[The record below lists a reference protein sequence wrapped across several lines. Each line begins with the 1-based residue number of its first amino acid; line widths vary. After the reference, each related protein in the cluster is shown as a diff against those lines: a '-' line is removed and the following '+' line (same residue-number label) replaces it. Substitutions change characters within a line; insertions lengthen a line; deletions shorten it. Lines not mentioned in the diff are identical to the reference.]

1 VNKSVESIPFFE
13 VISMEKE
20 ISNTSPYDENFLD
33 CFRTLWQFG
42 DWESLANMDCNILK
56 YHQDRAKLALL
67 VAAGHIQRGNMA
79 EGKQFIRLA
88 QDWGCNKKLLSQI
101 LIAGVHNSLGRLAVL
116 TGQQS
121 RAFKHFERSIETCVP
136 GCTVPLITQ
145 SRIGKQ
151 LAILGLSSNLLELM
165 IEAKDNIKEIPT
177 YSSPSSIGLTE
188 SIETLKK
195 QYAELSLQL
204 KKQSD
209 DLIIVRTF
217 LESSFKR
224 EILNATKQ
232 IEAFIGVQGYF
243 NSGELPNLS
252 TEKHSW
258 PVSPDFALYL
268 IELLESNDYD
278 LIIEFGSGISTV
290 IMAKTLAKIADHKSN
305 SKVKIVSFEHL
316 QQYYNQ
322 TLASLKKTGLVDAV
336 QLIHS
341 PLLPYLASNG
351 NTYSYYSCQKVLED
365 LSKTYSIASLR
376 VFVLVDGPPASTGKH
391 ARYPAMPAVLTH
403 FRGAHIDILLDD
415 YIRDDEKEIVQLWKT
430 ELLDNDYS
438 FIVTERKLEKEA
450 YLISIGS
457 SKTNK

>member
-1 VNKSVESIPFFE
+1 
-13 VISMEKE
+13 M
-20 ISNTSPYDENFLD
+20 
-33 CFRTLWQFG
+33 
-42 DWESLANMDCNILK
+42 
-56 YHQDRAKLALL
+56 
-67 VAAGHIQRGNMA
+67 
-79 EGKQFIRLA
+79 
-88 QDWGCNKKLLSQI
+88 SQI

-243 NSGELPNLS
+243 NSGELLNS
-252 TEKHSW
+252 
-258 PVSPDFALYL
+258 
-268 IELLESNDYD
+268 
-278 LIIEFGSGISTV
+278 
-290 IMAKTLAKIADHKSN
+290 
-305 SKVKIVSFEHL
+305 SKVTIM
-316 QQYYNQ
+316 
-322 TLASLKKTGLVDAV
+322 
-336 QLIHS
+336 I
-341 PLLPYLASNG
+341 
-351 NTYSYYSCQKVLED
+351 
-365 LSKTYSIASLR
+365 
-376 VFVLVDGPPASTGKH
+376 
-391 ARYPAMPAVLTH
+391 
-403 FRGAHIDILLDD
+403 
-415 YIRDDEKEIVQLWKT
+415 
-430 ELLDNDYS
+430 
-438 FIVTERKLEKEA
+438 
-450 YLISIGS
+450 
-457 SKTNK
+457 